1 MGKYIIVNFLID
13 RSLSLDDGGWV
24 DVDGGGGW
32 GVVGGGGVVGV
43 GDRGWGIGDGGG
55 GWWGVGPIIADVQT
69 VCVACVDV
77 GAAIAFFW

>member
-1 MGKYIIVNFLID
+1 M
-13 RSLSLDDGGWV
+13 
-24 DVDGGGGW
+24 
-32 GVVGGGGVVGV
+32 GGGGVVGV

-77 GAAIAFFW
+77 GAAIAFFCKVFRTSTCIVALGHRHN